1 MGLIRKCAF
10 NSPALGPAANYT
22 AAPSPQVPGLA
33 AWEEQSTKARALP
46 ILAIGKWVEM
56 GLGGERVHRRVGED
70 GGTELET
77 PPPSKIE
84 SIMS

>member
-1 MGLIRKCAF
+1 M
-10 NSPALGPAANYT
+10 
-22 AAPSPQVPGLA
+22 
-33 AWEEQSTKARALP
+33 
-46 ILAIGKWVEM
+46 AIGKWVEM